1 MKTIVELKEYRR
13 SNSMENTMDTAKRAQ
28 KPRAMYARARATLLS
43 VSCAAMLAAPV
54 QAYTLPVVE
63 VGANLFN
70 LTYTQ
75 VNTLYSQMESAAEYG
90 TQAWRFTKTLANWA
104 QKMARFQQII
114 ASPLMPV
121 TPTLKPVPIDFNVAE
136 KCGTSS
142 MFSFQGV
149 MQALDIGSFSPQGD
163 IRAQQRT
170 ICSMIQVIENQK
182 YNETVKV
189 LQESLPNMNQVLN
202 KIAEIR
208 ALTSFEDEGPMNEV
222 LSNTT
227 LSIAKSNAAIDQW
240 EQQMGLYDKHI
251 DILTRQQRM
260 LAERVL
266 RGSKAPNILGTAV
279 KTAAL
284 KAALSN

>member
-1 MKTIVELKEYRR
+1 
-13 SNSMENTMDTAKRAQ
+13 
-28 KPRAMYARARATLLS
+28 
-43 VSCAAMLAAPV
+43 
-54 QAYTLPVVE
+54 
-63 VGANLFN
+63 
-70 LTYTQ
+70 
-75 VNTLYSQMESAAEYG
+75 
-90 TQAWRFTKTLANWA
+90 
-104 QKMARFQQII
+104 
-114 ASPLMPV
+114 
-121 TPTLKPVPIDFNVAE
+121 
-136 KCGTSS
+136 
-142 MFSFQGV
+142 
-149 MQALDIGSFSPQGD
+149 
-163 IRAQQRT
+163 
-170 ICSMIQVIENQK
+170 MIQVIENQK

-227 LSIAKSNAAIDQW
+227 LSIAKSTAAIDQW

-260 LAERVL
+260 LSERVL
-266 RGSKAPNILGTAV
+266 RGSKAPNMLGTAV